1 MVGDLSAAQRGGG
14 TDGLNESW
22 RLTRMGQEKTSHTG
36 SENGGRL
43 VRGKDKID
51 LNSFII
57 AMSERAHHKGRGA
70 NLVKV
75 SS

>member
-1 MVGDLSAAQRGGG
+1 
-14 TDGLNESW
+14 
-22 RLTRMGQEKTSHTG
+22 MGQEKTSHTG

-43 VRGKDKID
+43 VRGKDKMD
-51 LNSFII
+51 LNGFII
-57 AMSERAHHKGRGA
+57 AMSERAHHKGRGGA